1 MNIEVKGATDQETMH
16 PTTNKLISG
25 LISEVLTIIQDKAID
40 NAPSDLENSPV
51 NVAIN
56 VCMGTLFAIVQ
67 GRIPKEEQISFTAE
81 IAKGLA
87 NNFRHYNEWIKKN
100 GNKD

>member
-1 MNIEVKGATDQETMH
+1 MEIEIRGNTPDETMH

-25 LISEVLTIIQDKAID
+25 LISEVLTLIQEKAID

-56 VCMGTLFAIVQ
+56 VCMGALFAIVR
-67 GRIPKEEQISFTAE
+67 GRIPIDAQKEFVLEISR
-81 IAKGLA
+81 GLA
-87 NNFRHYNEWIKKN
+87 NNFKYYNEWAKTN
-100 GNKD
+100 GDKD

>member
-1 MNIEVKGATDQETMH
+1 MKIEVKGATDQETMH

-67 GRIPKEEQISFTAE
+67 GRIPVEAQKEFVLDISR
-81 IAKGLA
+81 GLA
-87 NNFRHYNEWIKKN
+87 NNFKYYNEWVKTNGDKN
-100 GNKD
+100 